1 MDTAKD
7 WASTFRKEDHKE
19 ENQGGYS
26 VPQLVT
32 MSWNWENKDGNHRL
46 QQVKGPGKSWWKV
59 AQYTNKV
66 TGLGTARALH

>member
-1 MDTAKD
+1 MTGPQPLGKK
-7 WASTFRKEDHKE
+7 TTRKKIKVAIW
-19 ENQGGYS
+19 S
-26 VPQLVT
+26 PQLVT